1 MRTVDPYDMPLM
13 VETIREAFDYLKQD
27 GATTAVIIAL
37 RECYLLSKGGLKLA
51 LERINIEKGC
61 TGCKS
66 CVKYF
71 NCPALPFD
79 EETKKVQ
86 IDKGFCV
93 RCGTCLYACPVQER
107 GKNLK
112 AGKKRKSS

>member
-1 MRTVDPYDMPLM
+1 M

-27 GATTAVIIAL
+27 KSTTAVIIAR
-37 RECYLLSKGGLKLA
+37 RECTLLSKGGLQDALA
-51 LERINIEKGC
+51 SIDIEKDC

-79 EETKKVQ
+79 EETKRVQ
-86 IDKGFCV
+86 IDKGLCV
-93 RCGTCLYACPVQER
+93 RCGICLYACPVQEK
-107 GKNLK
+107 GKRLK
-112 AGKKRKSS
+112 THRAKG